1 MLGKTNVK
9 VKPNKKKP
17 LIDYVE
23 YIESTGT
30 QHIDTG
36 VPVTATTKIELEFE
50 LTSVP
55 YGSFGIVGAF
65 KSSSLGM
72 ALGLV
77 HYVFQGAIG
86 NSGYVNAG
94 FSPTTNTKYTV
105 VINDTAV
112 VNNRA
117 ARTITINGE
126 MYLHTTSAATSI
138 NKNCYIFYTNGVSIN
153 KISMKLYNCKIYENN
168 VLVRDFKP
176 CKDGTGIYCLYDEIE
191 KRYCYN
197 QGSGSFTGGA
207 SI

>member
-30 QHIDTG
+30 QYIDTG
-36 VPVTATTKIELEFE
+36 VLVTTTTKIELEFE
-50 LTSVP
+50 LTSIP

-77 HYVFQGAIG
+77 YYVFQGTVG
-86 NSGYVNAG
+86 NSGYANSG
-94 FSPTTNTKYTV
+94 ISPTANTRYTV
-105 VINDTAV
+105 VINDAV
-112 VNNRA
+112 VFLDKP
-117 ARTITINGE
+117 ARGVTINGVQT
-126 MYLHTTSAATSI
+126 LQSTSAAKSI
-138 NKNCYIFYTNGVSIN
+138 DKNCYLFYTNGVSIN

-176 CKDGTGIYCLYDEIE
+176 CKDGAGVYCLYDEIE
-191 KRYCYN
+191 KRYFYN
-197 QGSGSFTGGA
+197 QGTGSFTGGA